1 MASMVIPVGGGLGS
15 GPALGPPPEEV
26 LQRLP
31 YLKATVVAITLVVIA
46 EFVATYYDEAISE
59 LLTPLMGLLALRD
72 VTQTG
77 QCILCLAFV
86 SAFNCLA
93 DITSLV
99 FILLGQRHIAG
110 AKYFFATECY
120 GKVAVWDPT
129 SRSTKVETQELCS
142 WQTVLGNCAIVLGII
157 LEFLCCRLSI
167 KMFRAYQSDSFAGG
181 LMGYEA
187 DPNMDPTAVAERST
201 AAAATGEAQRPA
213 RGPGFVPFSGQ
224 GQRLT

>member
-1 MASMVIPVGGGLGS
+1 MVIPVGGGLGPM
-15 GPALGPPPEEV
+15 GPVGPPPEEALRKLPFLKVTV
-26 LQRLP
+26 L
-31 YLKATVVAITLVVIA
+31 AVALVVVA
-46 EFVATYYDEAISE
+46 EFVAAYYDEAISE

-77 QCILCLAFV
+77 QCVLCLAFV

-129 SRSTKVETQELCS
+129 SRTTKVVTQELCS
-142 WQTVLGNCAIVLGII
+142 WQTVVGNCAIVLAIL
-157 LEFLCCRLSI
+157 LEFICCRLCI
-167 KMFRAYQSDSFAGG
+167 KIFRAYQSESFQGG
-181 LMGYEA
+181 LMGYEGDMGDMA
-187 DPNMDPTAVAERST
+187 GDAVPPSNTVRPSDAQ
-201 AAAATGEAQRPA
+201 QRPA
-213 RGPGFVPFSGQ
+213 QGPGFVPFSGQ
-224 GQRLT
+224 GQRLV